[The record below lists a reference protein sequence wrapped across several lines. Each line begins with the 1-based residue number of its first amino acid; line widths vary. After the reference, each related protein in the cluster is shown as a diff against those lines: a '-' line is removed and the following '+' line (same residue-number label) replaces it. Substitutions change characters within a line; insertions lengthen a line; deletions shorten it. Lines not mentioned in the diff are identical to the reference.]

1 MRQEWGSAFDRNLGL
16 ARAATAEL
24 FGNDPEV
31 LAAFEAR
38 GNNPAVL
45 KGLHRIGE
53 LLFERGEI
61 RGDSLGGGRTVDE
74 LEAEIGK
81 IRDDP
86 KNAGNIAA
94 GEQDPRAHDGA
105 AAAAGIAQRR

>member
-1 MRQEWGSAFDRNLGL
+1 M
-16 ARAATAEL
+16 
-24 FGNDPEV
+24 

-86 KNAGNIAA
+86 KNAGNMAA
-94 GEQDPRAHDGA
+94 GDKIHALTVELLRLRDRAA
-105 AAAAGIAQRR
+105 K